1 MSLAGRV
8 ALVTGG
14 SRGIGRG
21 VALCLARDGAT
32 IAINYRK
39 DEEAAKET
47 QRELE
52 GMGRAARTYACDLT
66 SDYETVKAMVDRVA
80 SDFGRLDI
88 GVNNAGIASRGN
100 SGFDTEIAELQR
112 VMNIHFYGA
121 YYCSKAALPHLRKQ
135 ARGDIVF
142 ISSTGAD
149 RPRANGA
156 PYTAAKRAMEALA
169 ITLSLEE
176 QRHGIRVNVVRPGLV
191 ETDMGRRLMRA
202 TGGVQD
208 LKDLYETYPFG
219 RVCQPEDIGG
229 AVAYLCSQQA
239 AYVSGATI
247 TVAGGPFGI
256 S

>member
-21 VALCLARDGAT
+21 IAVCLARDGAD

-47 QRELE
+47 QRELA
-52 GMGRAARTYACDLT
+52 GMGCAARTYSCDLA

-88 GVNNAGIASRGN
+88 VVNNAGIASRGN
-100 SGFDTEIAELQR
+100 SVFDTEIAELQR

-135 ARGDIVF
+135 GRGDIVF

-176 QRHGIRVNVVRPGLV
+176 QHHGIRVNVVRPGLV

-239 AYVSGATI
+239 EYVSGATI